1 MTGLVIGH
9 GNPWWL
15 SPNVWVVPFNDF
27 SQPSPGV
34 LHPVV
39 GQQYNCVANVSNTS
53 QQTFPDANVYFYWAN
68 PSLGMITGVNANP
81 IGSWSG
87 GVDAGQ
93 PAVAFEY
100 APWTPSFVNNGHE
113 CIIANVVAGSVTGP
127 AILDGANDPTVAQ
140 RNLGVV
146 QLSPHMRGRF
156 DYAFQVCNAARSER
170 NFTIA
175 AEAVPEAEAAR
186 ILRSLGREPRKGD
199 RHGAPEQLGLVRSR
213 PAPAAYDTAHPV
225 LEGVRL
231 APLTCTGFSLV
242 GVLQEGMSLIHVTQT
257 FEGRIVG
264 GLSVLV
270 LAEERLDA

>member
-68 PSLGMITGVNANP
+68 PSLGIITGVNANP

-87 GVDAGQ
+87 GVDAGA
-93 PAVAFEY
+93 PAFAFEY

-127 AILDGANDPTVAQ
+127 TILDGANDPTVAQ

-146 QLSPHMRGRF
+146 QLGPHMRGPFR
-156 DYAFQVCNAARSER
+156 
-170 NFTIA
+170 
-175 AEAVPEAEAAR
+175 
-186 ILRSLGREPRKGD
+186 LRLSGLQRRAL
-199 RHGAPEQLGLVRSR
+199 RAQLHHR
-213 PAPAAYDTAHPV
+213 
-225 LEGVRL
+225 
-231 APLTCTGFSLV
+231 
-242 GVLQEGMSLIHVTQT
+242 
-257 FEGRIVG
+257 G
-264 GLSVLV
+264 GGGGGG
-270 LAEERLDA
+270 

>member
-1 MTGLVIGH
+1 M
-9 GNPWWL
+9 
-15 SPNVWVVPFNDF
+15 
-27 SQPSPGV
+27 
-34 LHPVV
+34 V

-93 PAVAFEY
+93 PAFAFEY

-170 NFTIA
+170 SFTIA
-175 AEAVPEAEAAR
+175 AEAVPEAEAAP
-186 ILRSLGREPRKGD
+186 SSD
-199 RHGAPEQLGLVRSR
+199 
-213 PAPAAYDTAHPV
+213 
-225 LEGVRL
+225 RL
-231 APLTCTGFSLV
+231 AASQGRATGTVLPSSWALCAVAPLPQHTTPHIPCSKG
-242 GVLQEGMSLIHVTQT
+242 
-257 FEGRIVG
+257 
-264 GLSVLV
+264 
-270 LAEERLDA
+270 